1 MFNISILCQK
11 LPIFCATRA
20 GAILGEQVFKINI
33 LRQKL
38 VTIVSSCLQVNLIS
52 HYLNSLSCARTSLG
66 VLASKIRILI
76 KKLVIFCP
84 ARARKNSGILP
95 YKRQLSAKV
104 DPTPHHFNHRQIN
117 SLE

>member
-1 MFNISILCQK
+1 MFNISFTSKIVS
-11 LPIFCATRA
+11 FCVTRA
-20 GAILGEQVFKINI
+20 GTILGEQVFKII

-84 ARARKNSGILP
+84 TRARKNLGILP